1 MVISV
6 DDPRPDP
13 FISGICLVSKDN
25 YKFLN
30 PSTCVLALESNKIF
44 FTQEEALMILNSRS
58 GAFSSA
64 MEVIEICIAWVSE
77 NKDPITV
84 KEFAFAKH
92 RSQLVA
98 LRCEHKAIRQQAL
111 IIRHEC
117 QLEQAIAK

>member
-1 MVISV
+1 
-6 DDPRPDP
+6 
-13 FISGICLVSKDN
+13 
-25 YKFLN
+25 
-30 PSTCVLALESNKIF
+30 
-44 FTQEEALMILNSRS
+44 MILNSRS

-84 KEFAFAKH
+84 KEFAFTK
-92 RSQLVA
+92 RWSQLVA